1 MNARERKQEE
11 QELQQAVKVM
21 CAAVRGIA
29 HRKAQRY
36 EQEFLHRVRD
46 MIDEEIKSN
55 KEINHYLAAY
65 VTGEVEAEITK
76 DQRQ

>member
-21 CAAVRGIA
+21 RATIRSIA

-36 EQEFLHRVRD
+36 EQEFLLRVRD
-46 MIDEEIKSN
+46 MIDEELSGY
-55 KEINHYLAAY
+55 EEVSEVSADY
-65 VTGEVEAEITK
+65 VAGEVKREIEK
-76 DQRQ
+76 Q

>member
-11 QELQQAVKVM
+11 PALQQAVKVM
-21 CAAVRGIA
+21 RAAIRSIA

-46 MIDEEIKSN
+46 MIDEELSGYD
-55 KEINHYLAAY
+55 EVSEASADY
-65 VTGEVEAEITK
+65 VAGEVKRAIEK
-76 DQRQ
+76 Q